1 MIEQGVYDSQTTAPL
16 KDRSSREITSD
27 GHEVSLLDV
36 LTQLAYRKWLIAKV
50 SGLPR
55 SWASLPAWRCL
66 PATLLQLG
74 S

>member
-36 LTQLAYRKWLIAKV
+36 LTQLAYRKWLIAQ
-50 SGLPR
+50 GDRDCRAHGRRYQPGAACPLH
-55 SWASLPAWRCL
+55 CYN
-66 PATLLQLG
+66 
-74 S
+74 